1 MDFFFPKRA
10 RKLPKAEVEVQY
22 IPTCVFVVFFN
33 VLGYFGEGQ
42 AYCG

>member
-10 RKLPKAEVEVQY
+10 RKLPKAEVEVRY
-22 IPTCVFVVFFN
+22 IPTCVFFFFI
-33 VLGYFGEGQ
+33 VLGYCGEWQ